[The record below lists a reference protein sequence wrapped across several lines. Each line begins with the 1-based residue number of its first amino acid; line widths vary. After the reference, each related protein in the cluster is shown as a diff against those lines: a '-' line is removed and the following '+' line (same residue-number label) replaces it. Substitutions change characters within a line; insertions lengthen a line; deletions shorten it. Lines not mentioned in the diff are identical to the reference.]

1 MGASRAS
8 GNRGLRIRSF
18 MNAYLQKTA
27 ENKIVGVIGSGQI
40 GIRPFDRQSWSG
52 TSYFFFNECQ
62 RQGFLHRAFGVEVP
76 RLKRYLLMAADCS
89 SNRRLW
95 RARYYMNPR
104 YRDALTEETH
114 RNLRQGDLGYN
125 FLQIGAMFNVPSVV
139 GNEVLC
145 FSYHDGNM
153 AQSLRSPYAVQG
165 LSAKEIDR
173 GLAYEKQV
181 YLQLTR
187 IFTMSEYLRQSFITD
202 FDVPPEKVISIGA
215 GINLEQI
222 PEYFPDKKYDERNIL
237 FIGVDFARKG
247 GRQLLEAFCQVQQKF
262 SDATLHIVG
271 PPQLNIPPNL
281 QRGVVYH
288 GFLRKH
294 DPVEGPKLAQLFRAC
309 SLFVM
314 PSLFEPFGIAPLEAM
329 VHQLPC
335 VVTNGW
341 ALKEMV
347 TPGETG
353 ELVECG
359 SAEDLAAKI
368 IQLFSNPQQ
377 LRRMGET
384 GRELVLNKYSW
395 ERVVA
400 RMRVNVQESAAAR
413 TQPVWERATSRR

>member
-1 MGASRAS
+1 MSD
-8 GNRGLRIRSF
+8 
-18 MNAYLQKTA
+18 LQQKA
-27 ENKIVGVIGSGQI
+27 EHKIVGVIGSGQV
-40 GIRPFDRQSWSG
+40 GIAPFDRQSWSG
-52 TSYFFFNECQ
+52 ISYFFFTECQ
-62 RQGFLHRAFGVEVP
+62 RQGLLHRAFGVEVP
-76 RLKRYLLMAADCS
+76 RLKRYLLMAADYS

-95 RARYYMNPR
+95 RTRYYMDTR
-104 YRDALTEETH
+104 YRDALTEETR
-114 RNLRQGDLGYN
+114 RNLRQEDFDYS
-125 FLQIGAMFNVPSVV
+125 FLQVGAMFNVPSLV
-139 GNEVLC
+139 GNKAPC

-181 YLQLTR
+181 YRQLTR
-187 IFTMSEYLRQSFITD
+187 IFTMSEYLRQSFIMD
-202 FDVPPEKVISIGA
+202 FDVPPEKVLSVGA
-215 GINLEQI
+215 GINLERI
-222 PEYFPDKKYDERNIL
+222 PEYFPNKKYDEHNIL

-247 GRQLLEAFCQVQQKF
+247 GGQLLEAFWQVRQKF
-262 SDATLHIVG
+262 SDAILHIVG
-271 PPQLNIPPNL
+271 PPRLNIPPNL

-288 GFLRKH
+288 GFLRKQ
-294 DPVEGPKLAQLFRAC
+294 DPVDGQKLGQLFRDC

-359 SAEDLAAKI
+359 SAEDIAVKI
-368 IQLFSNPQQ
+368 IQLFSDPQQ

-384 GRELVLNKYSW
+384 GRELVLNEYIW
-395 ERVVA
+395 EKVVA
-400 RMRVNVQESAAAR
+400 RMKTNIQKSASVQI
-413 TQPVWERATSRR
+413 

>member
-1 MGASRAS
+1 MPPSPVELVVKWS
-8 GNRGLRIRSF
+8 IPYMSD
-18 MNAYLQKTA
+18 LQKTS
-27 ENKIVGVIGSGQI
+27 EHKIVGVIGSGQV
-40 GIRPFDRQSWSG
+40 GIAPFDRQSWSG
-52 TSYFFFNECQ
+52 CSYFFFTECQ
-62 RQGFLHRAFGVEVP
+62 RQGLLHRAFGVEVP
-76 RLKRYLLMAADCS
+76 RLKRYLLMASDYS
-89 SNRRLW
+89 LNRRLW
-95 RARYYMNPR
+95 RTRYYMNPR
-104 YRDALTEETH
+104 YRDALTEETR
-114 RNLRQGDLGYN
+114 RNLQQEDFGYS
-125 FLQIGAMFNVPSVV
+125 FLQIGAMFNVPSLV
-139 GNEVLC
+139 GNKTPC

-165 LSAKEIDR
+165 LSAQDIDR

-202 FDVPPEKVISIGA
+202 FDVPPGKVVSIGA
-215 GINLEQI
+215 GINLERI

-247 GRQLLEAFCQVQQKF
+247 GWQLLEAFRQVRQKF

-271 PPQLNIPPNL
+271 PPQLNIPPKL
-281 QRGVVYH
+281 QSGVIYH
-288 GFLRKH
+288 GFLRKQ
-294 DPVEGPKLAQLFRAC
+294 DPVDGPKLTQLFRDC

-335 VVTNGW
+335 VVTNRW

-359 SAEDLAAKI
+359 SAEDIAVKI
-368 IQLFSNPQQ
+368 IQLFSHPQQ
-377 LRRMGET
+377 LRQMGET
-384 GRELVLNKYSW
+384 GRELVLNEYRW
-395 ERVVA
+395 EKVVA
-400 RMRVNVQESAAAR
+400 RMKANIQESATA
-413 TQPVWERATSRR
+413 QI